1 MKITLKKI
9 NVSATSDPKVG
20 LGATIKWEFVERPG
34 IYLCKEIET
43 VLGLTNTAVGTKLE
57 LNIDKFCV
65 IPPGGC

>member
-9 NVSATSDPKVG
+9 NIIGSSDIKASP
-20 LGATIKWEFVERPG
+20 LGPKWELLERPG
-34 IYLCKEIET
+34 IYLCKEIENI
-43 VLGLTNTAVGTKLE
+43 LGLTNVAIGTKLE